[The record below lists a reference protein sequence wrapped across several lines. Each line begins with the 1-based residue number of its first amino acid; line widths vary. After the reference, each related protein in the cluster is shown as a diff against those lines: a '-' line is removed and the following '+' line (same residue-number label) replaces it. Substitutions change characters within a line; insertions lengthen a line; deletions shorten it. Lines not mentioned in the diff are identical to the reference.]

1 MNIEAQIQSLQKELR
16 IIVQNDTTAPATT
29 VQQWSCR
36 LDEVQNQL
44 NGLNAAVQRVADA
57 NLGLVLVAQLL
68 EAAHTEKLDADQVWC
83 LIDPL
88 RERLERAIEEVKL
101 TIQ

>member
-1 MNIEAQIQSLQKELR
+1 MNIEAQIQSLQTELQ
-16 IIVQNDTTAPATT
+16 IIVQGDTTASATT

-36 LDEVQNQL
+36 LDEIQNQL

-57 NLGLVLVAQLL
+57 NLGLVLAAQLP

-88 RERLERAIEEVKL
+88 RERLGRAIEEVKL